1 MLIGRNK
8 TTTLMMMVT
17 NDDDGEDGLILFSAT
32 MGTGRLKLVS
42 IQN

>member
-1 MLIGRNK
+1 
-8 TTTLMMMVT
+8 MMMVT